1 MKKSLLYIFYLIL
14 FIICLQPASSQPYIS
29 IYENNSLVSFEKEVN
44 SVSSGFHSS
53 VRSFRK
59 DELKKAFI
67 YDSVINE
74 LTIARFAEKKV
85 ADLIFNKNL
94 ITVSNKEIGI
104 TLDPLFDFSAGYDFR
119 DGRSLWINTRG
130 FLLQGH
136 LGEKFAFS
144 SSFYETQA
152 RQPLWIYR
160 YAFTRITMPGQGR
173 IKTTGNEVL
182 DYANASGYISWS
194 PSDFFNFQFG
204 HGKQFFGDGYRSLI
218 LSDFSSYHPYLMVS
232 TNFWKIKYINLF
244 SQFSHPDEQWGTAG
258 DPVYK
263 KKYSTMHYLSFAPG
277 KRFNISLFESII
289 WKMADSTFQRGFDI
303 NYLNP
308 VIFYRPIEFNLGS
321 GDNIT
326 MGLNLRY
333 SVSDVFTF
341 YGQYVFDEMRIKEL
355 TSGKGWVGNKF
366 AWQTGIKVFD
376 LFRIEN
382 LSFQAEY
389 NYIRPYMY
397 THITPV
403 QNYSHAREPLAHP
416 NGANTKE
423 AVAIVRY
430 NHKRLFFNMKYVWSG
445 SGSDS
450 SGINFGKN
458 IFKAFTPY
466 PHEYGNQTGQ
476 GLYTTLNQFDASVSY
491 LVNPSTNMNIFISA
505 TVRKEENYK
514 MKNNYCLINFGF
526 RTSLRNLYYDFL
538 P

>member
-1 MKKSLLYIFYLIL
+1 MKHFLLLLFLLSPLIIKAQPSL
-14 FIICLQPASSQPYIS
+14 S
-29 IYENNSLVSFEKEVN
+29 IYENNSFISFEKQVY
-44 SVSSGFHSS
+44 SDTSDFHSS
-53 VRSFRK
+53 IRPFMNN
-59 DELKKAFI
+59 DLKKALS
-67 YDSVINE
+67 YDSLMNE
-74 LTIARFAEKKV
+74 HRIARFSEKKV

-94 ITVSNKEIGI
+94 FSVHNEKFGI
-104 TLDPLFDFSAGYDFR
+104 TLDPLFDFSAGYDLR
-119 DGRSLWINTRG
+119 DDRSLWINTRG

-136 LGEKFAFS
+136 LGDKFAFS

-152 RQPLWIYR
+152 RQPLWIYK

-173 IKTTGNEVL
+173 IKGLSNEGL

-194 PSDFFNFQFG
+194 PSEFFNFQFG
-204 HGKQFFGDGYRSLI
+204 HGKQFLGDGYRSMI
-218 LSDFSSYHPYLMVS
+218 LSDFSLYHPYLMVTTS
-232 TNFWKIKYINLF
+232 FWKIKYINLF
-244 SQFSHPDEQWGTAG
+244 SQFSHPDEKWETAG

-277 KRFNISLFESII
+277 KRFNISIFESII

-333 SVSDVFTF
+333 SISDGITV
-341 YGQYVFDEMRIKEL
+341 YGQFVFDEMRIKEL
-355 TSGKGWVGNKF
+355 TSGNGWVGNKF
-366 AWQTGIKVFD
+366 AWQTGVKGFD
-376 LFRIEN
+376 LFRIKN
-382 LSFQAEY
+382 LYIQVEY

-403 QNYSHAREPLAHP
+403 QSYSHAREPLAHP

-430 NHKRLFFNMKYVWSG
+430 NHKRLFFNMKYIWSG
-445 SGSDS
+445 SGLDS
-450 SGINFGKN
+450 TGINYGKN
-458 IFKAFTPY
+458 IFKAFSPY
-466 PHEYGNQTGQ
+466 PFEYGNRTGQ
-476 GLYTTLNQFDASVSY
+476 GLYTSLNQLDASVSY

-505 TVRKEENYK
+505 TIRKEENYK